1 MTAFTYGTTS
11 GVTAKDITPG
21 LGKKV
26 IEITVPTTFVWGTD
40 TLAVD
45 LDEYFGCTKISGF
58 LAFEETT
65 AGSVIVAATGATSVT
80 NGTLTYDST
89 GSTANTCGGTVIIF
103 GY

>member
-11 GVTAKDITPG
+11 GVTAKDVTPRYE
-21 LGKKV
+21 KKT
-26 IEITVPTTFVWGTD
+26 IEITLPTTFVWGTD

-45 LDEYFGCTKISGF
+45 LATFGATKISGF

-65 AGSVIVAATGATSVT
+65 AGSVVIAATGTTSVSST
-80 NGTLTYDST
+80 TLTFDSS

-103 GY
+103 AY

>member
-21 LGKKV
+21 LGVK
-26 IEITVPTTFVWGTD
+26 IIQITVPATFVWGTD

-58 LAFEETT
+58 LAFEEGT
-65 AGSVIVAATGATSVT
+65 AGSVITAATGTTSVSS
-80 NGTLTYDST
+80 GTLTYDST
-89 GSTANTCGGTVIIF
+89 GSSADTCGGTVIIF